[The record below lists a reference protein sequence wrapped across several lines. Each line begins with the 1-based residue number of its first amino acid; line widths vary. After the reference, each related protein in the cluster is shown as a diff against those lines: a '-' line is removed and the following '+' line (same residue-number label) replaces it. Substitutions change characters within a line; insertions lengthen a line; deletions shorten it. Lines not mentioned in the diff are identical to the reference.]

1 MSQVREWSVVRLVF
15 SLFVTGTSLL
25 AVDGV
30 IEINQTAALAGGV
43 TSGDGAGFPVTI
55 SESGSYRL
63 TGNLEVPDV
72 NTTAVVV
79 SAVNVSL
86 DLNGFSILGS
96 TSCSQTT
103 PGSSVSCTGTGS
115 GKGIDGS
122 INNVTVFNGTV
133 RGMGNDGIN
142 LSSRA
147 RVERLSVISNGTD
160 GVDVGGDSLVVG
172 NRVILN
178 GSEGIKPGFPFWP
191 WHGHSIHPLR
201 SEQHVLSR

>member
-1 MSQVREWSVVRLVF
+1 MSQVRRSSVVRLVF
-15 SLFVTGTSLL
+15 SLLVMGTSLF
-25 AVDGV
+25 AVDGI

-55 SESGSYRL
+55 SGSGSYRL
-63 TGNLEVPDV
+63 TGNLVVPDA

-79 SAVNVSL
+79 SQVNVTL

-115 GKGIDGS
+115 GKGIDAS
-122 INNVTVFNGTV
+122 VNNVTVLNGTI

-147 RVERLSVISNGTD
+147 RVEGLSVISNGAD
-160 GVDVGGDSLVVG
+160 GMDVGTDSLVVG
-172 NRVILN
+172 NRATLN
-178 GSEGIKPGFPFWP
+178 GSEGVTEPA
-191 WHGHSIHPLR
+191 
-201 SEQHVLSR
+201 